1 MDQEKVAQ
9 AISEGRTHL
18 NFVVSLYRKQMMR
31 GKYFLH
37 EHPATALSWKE
48 DTVAALVK
56 SPLVHSVVA
65 DQCMYGLTSP
75 SAEDPEKR
83 LPAMKP
89 TRFMTNSSQM

>member
-1 MDQEKVAQ
+1 
-9 AISEGRTHL
+9 
-18 NFVVSLYRKQMMR
+18 MMR
-31 GKYFLH
+31 GKHFLH
-37 EHPATALSWKE
+37 DHPATALSWKE

-89 TRFMTNSSQM
+89 TRFMTSPSNAGAIVQAM